1 MPRGRLEFILKSIY
15 FTRMSTVTEIEA
27 AIEQLPP
34 QEQRQLRERLL
45 KRKQAQP
52 SVWETLHSFAGK
64 AKGLPPDMAANHD
77 HYLHGLPK
85 RVP

>member
-1 MPRGRLEFILKSIY
+1 V
-15 FTRMSTVTEIEA
+15 STVAEIEA

-34 QEQRQLRERLL
+34 QEQKQLRERILTRE
-45 KRKQAQP
+45 KRQP
-52 SVWETLHSFAGK
+52 SIWEALRSISGK

>member
-1 MPRGRLEFILKSIY
+1 
-15 FTRMSTVTEIEA
+15 MSTVTEIEA

-45 KRKQAQP
+45 KRDQAPP
-52 SVWETLHSFAGK
+52 SSLSIGKKLLALAGK

-77 HYLHGLPK
+77 YYLHGLPK

>member
-1 MPRGRLEFILKSIY
+1 
-15 FTRMSTVTEIEA
+15 MSTVAEIEA

-34 QEQRQLRERLL
+34 HEKRQLRERIL
-45 KRKQAQP
+45 KRDQTQSHLPIGKKLLA
-52 SVWETLHSFAGK
+52 LAGK
-64 AKGLPPDMAANHD
+64 AKGLPSDFAANHD

>member
-1 MPRGRLEFILKSIY
+1 
-15 FTRMSTVTEIEA
+15 MSTVTEIEA

-45 KRKQAQP
+45 KREQAQP
-52 SVWETLHSFAGK
+52 SNLSIGKKLLALAGK

>member
-1 MPRGRLEFILKSIY
+1 
-15 FTRMSTVTEIEA
+15 MSTVAEIEA
-27 AIEQLPP
+27 AIEQLTPP
-34 QEQRQLRERLL
+34 EQQQLRERLL
-45 KRKQAQP
+45 KRPQP
-52 SVWETLHSFAGK
+52 TVWEKLHSLAGK

>member
-1 MPRGRLEFILKSIY
+1 LAGGLEFIPQSNY
-15 FTRMSTVTEIEA
+15 FSPMSTVTEIEA

-34 QEQRQLRERLL
+34 QEQRQLCERFL
-45 KRKQAQP
+45 KRELAPP
-52 SVWETLHSFAGK
+52 SVWEKLRSVSGK
-64 AKGLPPDMAANHD
+64 AKDLPPDMAANHD

>member
-1 MPRGRLEFILKSIY
+1 
-15 FTRMSTVTEIEA
+15 MSTVTEIEA

-45 KRKQAQP
+45 RREQAQP
-52 SVWETLHSFAGK
+52 SNLSIGKKLLALAGK

>member
-1 MPRGRLEFILKSIY
+1 M
-15 FTRMSTVTEIEA
+15 EIEA

-34 QEQRQLRERLL
+34 QDQQRLREWLL
-45 KRKQAQP
+45 KRETSQP
-52 SVWETLHSFAGK
+52 SVWEKLRSLAGT
-64 AKGLPPDMAANHD
+64 AKNLPPDMATNHD

>member
-1 MPRGRLEFILKSIY
+1 V
-15 FTRMSTVTEIEA
+15 STVAEIEA
-27 AIEQLPP
+27 AIAQLPP
-34 QEQRQLRERLL
+34 QKQRQLRERLL
-45 KRKQAQP
+45 KRKPSQP
-52 SVWETLHSFAGK
+52 SVWEALRSLSGK

>member
-1 MPRGRLEFILKSIY
+1 
-15 FTRMSTVTEIEA
+15 MSTVAEIEA

-34 QEQRQLRERLL
+34 PEQRQLRERLL
-45 KRKQAQP
+45 NRKQP
-52 SVWETLHSFAGK
+52 SVWERLAELSGTIK
-64 AKGLPPDMAANHD
+64 DMPGDFAANHD

>member
-1 MPRGRLEFILKSIY
+1 
-15 FTRMSTVTEIEA
+15 MSTVAEIEA

-34 QEQRQLRERLL
+34 QEQRQLCERILERE
-45 KRKQAQP
+45 KQP
-52 SVWETLHSFAGK
+52 SIWNELSKLSGTIKDWPSDF
-64 AKGLPPDMAANHD
+64 AANHD

>member
-1 MPRGRLEFILKSIY
+1 
-15 FTRMSTVTEIEA
+15 MSTVAEIEA

-45 KRKQAQP
+45 QREPQP
-52 SVWETLHSFAGK
+52 SVWEALRSLSGK

>member
-1 MPRGRLEFILKSIY
+1 
-15 FTRMSTVTEIEA
+15 MSSVAEIEA

-34 QEQRQLRERLL
+34 QEQRQLRERIL
-45 KRKQAQP
+45 KEEKQLSIWDKLQ
-52 SVWETLHSFAGK
+52 SLAGK

>member
-1 MPRGRLEFILKSIY
+1 M
-15 FTRMSTVTEIEA
+15 EIEA

-34 QEQRQLRERLL
+34 QDQQRLREWLL
-45 KRKQAQP
+45 KRETSQP
-52 SVWETLHSFAGK
+52 SVWEKLRSLAGT
-64 AKGLPPDMAANHD
+64 AKNLPPDMAANHD

>member
-1 MPRGRLEFILKSIY
+1 
-15 FTRMSTVTEIEA
+15 MSTVMEIEA

-34 QEQRQLRERLL
+34 QDQQRLREWLL
-45 KRKQAQP
+45 KRETSQP
-52 SVWETLHSFAGK
+52 SVWEKLRSLAGT
-64 AKGLPPDMAANHD
+64 AKNLPPDMAANHD

>member
-1 MPRGRLEFILKSIY
+1 VS
-15 FTRMSTVTEIEA
+15 SVAEIEA

-34 QEQRQLRERLL
+34 KEKRQLRERLL
-45 KRKQAQP
+45 KRAKPQP
-52 SVWETLHSFAGK
+52 SLPIGK
-64 AKGLPPDMAANHD
+64 KLLALSGTIKDWPSDFAANHD

>member
-1 MPRGRLEFILKSIY
+1 
-15 FTRMSTVTEIEA
+15 MSTVTEIET

-34 QEQRQLRERLL
+34 QERRQLRERLL
-45 KRKQAQP
+45 KRELAQP
-52 SVWETLHSFAGK
+52 SSLSIGKKLLALAGK